1 MRLRNSVI
9 IVAVVTV
16 APAAAHRFD
25 IPAGKLAN
33 ALSIISSTSGASVGT
48 LSPTL
53 LSSRVDAI
61 HMSGSVPEVLHRL
74 LGDDVE
80 IRRIDEHC
88 WLIVGSRRMI
98 PTVRSIRASA
108 DETILV
114 TGSKLRAQLMSYP
127 ASVTIVDGPDLG
139 LSVGHKGSDALVE
152 RLPILSGTHIGPG
165 QDKLFLRGIAD
176 SSVVGS
182 RPATVGAYYGDLRL
196 TYTAPD
202 PYLLPYDMRS
212 IEVMSGP
219 QGTLYGAG
227 ALGGLIRLQPA
238 PPDFSGTSGSAWV
251 GLGTTAHGAA
261 STDEGAIMN
270 LPLIDDRLAARGVA
284 YHVSQGGYIDDP
296 ELGRSNVNQVTIT
309 GGRLVTRLRLGDWTL
324 DLGGVGQSIRSDD
337 AQYAERD
344 VGPLARRSGIA
355 QPSSDDIRLANIVLQ
370 RSWDN
375 VHLSSTAGWILQ
387 DIHQTNDA
395 TPAGGAVRTYQ
406 GDGQIRLISNDTHVA
421 RSAGTGLDWLIG
433 FSAISSHVEQYQRLG
448 GQTRA
453 VESSQVLSH
462 DIELNGYGELI
473 WHPEKRVLIAAGL
486 RYVHAS
492 LDGLAFGQ
500 GVHNFVFNGPK
511 QHVSRSEQRVLPSLS
526 ASIRADD
533 SLTLFARYEEGFRPG
548 GVAAGTTTYHFD
560 SDRLHMV
567 ETGWRY
573 RSDGGA
579 LHLDGALA
587 YSRWNNI
594 QADLLSVGLP
604 VTANIGD
611 GRILSFDAQGGW
623 RMSGHVS
630 LNAALMLASSRV
642 KLAPIVG
649 AGSTA
654 VLPDV
659 PDVSARADVT
669 YALPLANAHRLRL
682 DLSGRYVGV
691 SKVGQGAALDL
702 LQGDY
707 ALFDAS
713 ARLELGRYGLSLS
726 ADNLL
731 DSHRNSFALG
741 APFTAEI
748 GQQITPLRPRTF
760 RIGIEAAI

>member
-1 MRLRNSVI
+1 MHLRNSVV

-25 IPAGKLAN
+25 IPAGKLAD
-33 ALSIISSTSGASVGT
+33 ALSIISSTSGACVGT
-48 LSPTL
+48 LSPSL
-53 LSSRVDAI
+53 LSYRVDAL

-80 IRRIDEHC
+80 IRRIDDHC
-88 WLIVGSRRMI
+88 WLIVASRRVI
-98 PTVRSIRASA
+98 PTVRSIRSSL
-108 DETILV
+108 DDMILV
-114 TGSKLRAQLMSYP
+114 TGSKFRAQLISYP
-127 ASVTIVDGPDLG
+127 ASVTIVDGRDLG
-139 LSVGHKGSDALVE
+139 PSAGRKGSDALTE
-152 RLPILSGTHIGPG
+152 RLPILSSTHIGPG

-176 SSVVGS
+176 SSIVGS

-238 PPDFSGTSGSAWV
+238 PPDFSGMLGSVWTGV
-251 GLGTTAHGAA
+251 GTTAHGAGN
-261 STDEGAIMN
+261 TDGGAVLN
-270 LPLIDDRLAARGVA
+270 LPLIADRLAARGVA

-296 ELGRSNVNQVTIT
+296 ELGRSNVNHVTIT

-324 DLGGVGQSIRSDD
+324 DLGGVGQSVRSDD

-344 VGPLARRSGIA
+344 VAPLTRRSTVA
-355 QPSSDDIRLANIVLQ
+355 QPSSDDIRLANVVLQ

-375 VHLSSTAGWILQ
+375 IRLSSTAGWILQ
-387 DIHQTNDA
+387 DIHQTDDA
-395 TPAGGAVRTYQ
+395 TPAGGATRIYQ

-421 RSAGTGLDWLIG
+421 RSAGTGLDWLVG
-433 FSAISSHVEQYQRLG
+433 FNTISSNVKQYQWLG
-448 GQTRA
+448 GQARA
-453 VESSQVLSH
+453 AESSLVLSR

-473 WHPEKRVLIAAGL
+473 WHPETRVLIAAGL

-492 LDGLAFGQ
+492 LDGLAYGQ
-500 GVHNFVFNGPK
+500 GVHYFVFNGPEH
-511 QHVSRSEQRVLPSLS
+511 HVRRSEQRLLPSLS
-526 ASIRADD
+526 ASIRAADRL
-533 SLTLFARYEEGFRPG
+533 SLFARYEEGFRPG
-548 GVAAGTTTYHFD
+548 GVAADTSTYRFD

-573 RSDGGA
+573 HSNGGA
-579 LHLDGALA
+579 FHLDGALA

-594 QADLLSVGLP
+594 QADLLSAGLP
-604 VTANIGD
+604 ITANIGD
-611 GRILSFDAQGGW
+611 GRILSLDAQGGW
-623 RMSGHVS
+623 RMSGRLS
-630 LNAALMLASSRV
+630 LNAALMLASSHV
-642 KLAPIVG
+642 KLAPTVG

-659 PDVSARADVT
+659 PDVSARASVT
-669 YALPLANAHRLRL
+669 YALPLANTHRLRL

-691 SKVGQGAALDL
+691 SRVGQGAVLDL

-713 ARLELGRYGLSLS
+713 ARLELGRYDLSFS
-726 ADNLL
+726 ASNLL

-741 APFTAEI
+741 TPFTAEI
-748 GQQITPLRPRTF
+748 GQQITPLRPRTL
-760 RIGIEAAI
+760 RVGIEAAI